1 MISYNHTRKHR
12 PHTGH
17 TGQATGR
24 EGRKMKNI
32 IDEVIRDMEHGIPRD
47 EAINNAANIHAAD
60 YNGYVSIWAA
70 LNASIPT

>member
-1 MISYNHTRKHR
+1 
-12 PHTGH
+12 
-17 TGQATGR
+17 
-24 EGRKMKNI
+24 MKNI